1 MSGDDRATIEVS
13 ARDSRGSRE
22 GRRLR
27 KQGQVPGILYGR
39 GREPQAFSVNELEL
53 RAAMKA
59 GHALL
64 DVKLGSD
71 TVPVIVKDQQH
82 HPVRGGFTHL
92 DLLEVDLKQSIQ
104 SVVPLELA
112 GVEEAP
118 GVVQGG
124 VLDHVTRELNIEALP
139 TDIPDSV
146 VIDVSGLELNA
157 TFMLSEATIPSNL
170 TVLDDP
176 EETVIATITP
186 PSKAEAPETVEEET
200 ELVGEGEEAAEG
212 EAAGE
217 ASEGGDEG
225 GE

>member
-1 MSGDDRATIEVS
+1 MSADDRATIEVL
-13 ARDSRGSRE
+13 AREQRGSRE
-22 GRRLR
+22 ARRMR
-27 KQGQVPGILYGR
+27 KQGRLPGILYGR
-39 GREPQAFSVNELEL
+39 GRDPQAFSVNELEL
-53 RAAMKA
+53 RAALKA

-64 DVKLGSD
+64 DAQLGGE

-82 HPVRGGFTHL
+82 HPVRGGFTHI
-92 DLLEVDLKQSIQ
+92 DLLEVDLKQKIHST
-104 SVVPLELA
+104 VPLELI
-112 GVEEAP
+112 GVDDAP

-146 VIDVSGLELNA
+146 TIDVSALEMNT
-157 TFMLSEATIPSNL
+157 TFLLSEATIPSNL

-186 PSKAEAPETVEEET
+186 PTKAEAPVEVEEET
-200 ELVGEGEEAAEG
+200 ELVGEGEAEG
-212 EAAGE
+212 EGE
-217 ASEGGDEG
+217 ESSEGEG

>member
-13 ARDSRGSRE
+13 ARESRGSRE

-27 KQGQVPGILYGR
+27 KGGQLPGILYGR
-39 GREPQAFSVNELEL
+39 GRDPQAFSVDEREL
-53 RAAMKA
+53 RAALKA

-71 TVPVIVKDQQH
+71 TVPVIVKDTQH
-82 HPVRGGFTHL
+82 HPVRGGFTHI
-92 DLLEVDLKQSIQ
+92 DFLEVDLKASIQ

-112 GVEEAP
+112 GVEDAP

-146 VIDVSGLELNA
+146 VIDVSHLELNQ
-157 TFMLSEATIPSNL
+157 TFLLSEATIPSNL

-176 EETVIATITP
+176 EETVLATITP

-200 ELVGEGEEAAEG
+200 EVVGEGEEGAEAAAE
-212 EAAGE
+212 E
-217 ASEGGDEG
+217 SEGDG

>member
-13 ARDSRGSRE
+13 LRESRGSRE

-27 KQGQVPGILYGR
+27 KSGSLPGILYGR
-39 GREPQAFSVNELEL
+39 GRDPQAFSVNEREL
-53 RAAMKA
+53 RAALKA

-64 DVKLGSD
+64 DVKLGGD
-71 TVPVIVKDQQH
+71 TVPVIMKDQQH
-82 HPVRGGFTHL
+82 HPVRGGFTHV
-92 DLLEVDLKQSIQ
+92 DFLEVDLKASIQ

-112 GVEEAP
+112 GVEDAP

-146 VIDVSGLELNA
+146 VIDVSHLEINE
-157 TFMLSEATIPSNL
+157 TFLLSEATIPSNL

-176 EETVIATITP
+176 DETVIATITP

-200 ELVGEGEEAAEG
+200 ELVGEGEEGAEGAAE
-212 EAAGE
+212 E
-217 ASEGGDEG
+217 SEGDG

>member
-1 MSGDDRATIEVS
+1 M
-13 ARDSRGSRE
+13 
-22 GRRLR
+22 R
-27 KQGQVPGILYGR
+27 KGGNLPGILYGR
-39 GREPQAFSVNELEL
+39 GRDPQAFSVNEREL
-53 RAAMKA
+53 RAALKA

-64 DVKLGSD
+64 DAKLGSD

-82 HPVRGGFTHL
+82 HPVRGGFTHI

-112 GVEEAP
+112 GVEDAP

-146 VIDVSGLELNA
+146 VIDVSHLELNE
-157 TFMLSEATIPSNL
+157 TFLLSSATIPSNL

-186 PSKAEAPETVEEET
+186 PSKAEEPASEVEEET
-200 ELVGEGEEAAEG
+200 ELVGEGEG
-212 EAAGE
+212 EAE
-217 ASEGGDEG
+217 ASAEESEEGGDE
-225 GE
+225 

>member
-1 MSGDDRATIEVS
+1 MRE
-13 ARDSRGSRE
+13 SRGSRE

-27 KQGQVPGILYGR
+27 KSGQVPGILYGR
-39 GREPQAFSVNELEL
+39 GRDPQAFSVDEREL
-53 RAAMKA
+53 RAALKA

-82 HPVRGGFTHL
+82 HPVRGGVTHL
-92 DLLEVDLKQSIQ
+92 DLLEVDLKQAIQ
-104 SVVPLELA
+104 STVPVELA
-112 GVEEAP
+112 GVDDAP
-118 GVVQGG
+118 GVIQGG

-146 VIDVSGLELNA
+146 SIDVSSLELNG
-157 TFMLSEATIPSNL
+157 TFLLSEATIPSEL

-200 ELVGEGEEAAEG
+200 EVVGEAEEAPAAEAEEAPAEG
-212 EAAGE
+212 E
-217 ASEGGDEG
+217 G